1 MAPVKTLLIINGPN
15 LAMLGKREPE
25 IYGRETYEDLQKFCR
40 SEAQKRGYLTEI
52 FQSNSEGEIVT
63 RLNRAMDGKYCGI
76 IINPAAYTHY
86 SYAIYDALLML
97 SVPKIEVHLSNIYK
111 RESFRSNSVTAQA
124 CDRQVY
130 GRGLEG
136 YADAMD
142 LIIHILEQRAREEAH
157 R

>member
-25 IYGRETYEDLQKFCR
+25 IYGRETYDDLQTFCR

-142 LIIHILEQRAREEAH
+142 LIIHILEQRAREEEH

>member
-1 MAPVKTLLIINGPN
+1 M
-15 LAMLGKREPE
+15 
-25 IYGRETYEDLQKFCR
+25 
-40 SEAQKRGYLTEI
+40 
-52 FQSNSEGEIVT
+52 T

-142 LIIHILEQRAREEAH
+142 LIIHILEQRAREEEH